1 MQRNTEK
8 LFPGTALA
16 ALLLATVLL
25 ASGCSSM
32 PGQTQPG
39 AKKYPPVDVDMKLI
53 KVSDHVYFVQGMAG
67 AATQN
72 KGFISNAGFVVTP
85 DGVVVFDA
93 LGTPSLAEKFLGLIR
108 TVTRAPIKT
117 VVMSH
122 YHADHLYGLQVF
134 KDEGAKIIA
143 PAGAKDYL
151 SSDVAENL
159 LATRRKE
166 LKPWVDDR
174 TRIVSADIY
183 LDDNHSFEFGGIRF
197 DLSLQGMAHSEGDL
211 AMLVSPDQVMF
222 TGDII
227 FEGRIPFIGESNTK
241 NWLKQLDQLRSARVA
256 ALIPGHGPMA
266 KNPNDLIRFTHRYL
280 SYLRKEMGA
289 AVDSWTSF
297 DSAYDKVD
305 WSEFEFTPAFLEA
318 NRRNAYNVFIAM
330 EKESFK

>member
-8 LFPGTALA
+8 LFQGTALA
-16 ALLLATVLL
+16 ALLLATTLL
-25 ASGCSSM
+25 ASGCSFM
-32 PGQTQPG
+32 PGQSQPG
-39 AKKYPPVDVDMKLI
+39 ATKYPPVEVEMKLV
-53 KVSDHVYFVQGMAG
+53 KVSQHVYFVQGMAG
-67 AATQN
+67 AATEN

-93 LGTPSLAEKFLGLIR
+93 LGTPSLAAKFLGLIR
-108 TVTRAPIKT
+108 TVTSAPVKT

-134 KDEGAKIIA
+134 KDEGAQVIA

-151 SSDVAENL
+151 GSDVSDSL
-159 LATRRKE
+159 LATRRTE
-166 LKPWVDDR
+166 LKPWVDAH
-174 TRIVSADIY
+174 TRLVPADVY
-183 LDDNHSFEFGGIRF
+183 LTENHSFELGGMRF

-211 AMLVSPDQVMF
+211 AMVVAPDQVMF

-241 NWLKQLDQLRSARVA
+241 NWMEQLEQLRTARVK

-266 KNPNDLIRFTHRYL
+266 KNPDELIRFTYRYL
-280 SYLRKEMGA
+280 SFLREKMGA
-289 AVDSWTSF
+289 AVENWISF
-297 DSAYDKVD
+297 DTAYDQVD
-305 WSEFEFTPAFLEA
+305 WAEFEFVPAFLEA
-318 NRRNAYNVFIAM
+318 NRRNAYNVYIAM